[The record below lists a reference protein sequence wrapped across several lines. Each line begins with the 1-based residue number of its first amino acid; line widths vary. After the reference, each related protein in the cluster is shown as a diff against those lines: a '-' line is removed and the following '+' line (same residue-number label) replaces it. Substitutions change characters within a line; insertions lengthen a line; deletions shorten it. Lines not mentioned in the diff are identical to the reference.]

1 MHLNLHLHLHSAL
14 SGRSPVVSIR
24 PTSLSSSSSVS
35 SGRSSTVISAAY
47 RFHLFQPSFVVI
59 WPSFSGSVQPVWPFR
74 LLSGYSGRFG
84 RISAISAAVRPLR
97 FRALLRPLRL
107 YFGHLLCRR
116 LSRFGHRRLSG
127 CLLPPVVP
135 LRLSGPCLLFG
146 HSPAADCSWPSV
158 GLAIGFLAAA
168 VWLPPLQPL
177 FSHSDRW
184 MLGHSGYSATVRP
197 PPLLGCHRNRFP
209 RFSMALSSL
218 TVSLLVGF
226 PIPAVV
232 RRLFGSMF
240 VARSV
245 PLCLSGP
252 YGHLSD
258 CCSSTCP
265 AIGLAVS
272 IVVVRRGPF
281 LWPAP
286 VHPAVCI
293 FSVTSATIRP
303 LLFWPSVVRPSS
315 RLCCRLFG
323 RCFGGS

>member
-158 GLAIGFLAAA
+158 G
-168 VWLPPLQPL
+168 
-177 FSHSDRW
+177 
-184 MLGHSGYSATVRP
+184 
-197 PPLLGCHRNRFP
+197 
-209 RFSMALSSL
+209 
-218 TVSLLVGF
+218 
-226 PIPAVV
+226 
-232 RRLFGSMF
+232 
-240 VARSV
+240 
-245 PLCLSGP
+245 
-252 YGHLSD
+252 
-258 CCSSTCP
+258 P
-265 AIGLAVS
+265 AIGLFVFFFGSRRLVAPTPAAVQPLRPLDAWPFRLFRHCSAATTFGLSSKSFSSLFNGS
-272 IVVVRRGPF
+272 IVVDGFVACRFPHSSRCQAAFRQYVRR
-281 LWPAP
+281 
-286 VHPAVCI
+286 
-293 FSVTSATIRP
+293 
-303 LLFWPSVVRPSS
+303 
-315 RLCCRLFG
+315 
-323 RCFGGS
+323 

>member
-158 GLAIGFLAAA
+158 GPAIGFF
-168 VWLPPLQPL
+168 WQPPFGCP
-177 FSHSDRW
+177 HSSRC
-184 MLGHSGYSATVRP
+184 SATPTVGWLAIPVIP
-197 PPLLGCHRNRFP
+197 P
-209 RFSMALSSL
+209 
-218 TVSLLVGF
+218 
-226 PIPAVV
+226 
-232 RRLFGSMF
+232 
-240 VARSV
+240 
-245 PLCLSGP
+245 
-252 YGHLSD
+252 
-258 CCSSTCP
+258 
-265 AIGLAVS
+265 
-272 IVVVRRGPF
+272 
-281 LWPAP
+281 
-286 VHPAVCI
+286 
-293 FSVTSATIRP
+293 
-303 LLFWPSVVRPSS
+303 
-315 RLCCRLFG
+315 LFG
-323 RCFGGS
+323 RHHFWAVIEIVFLAFQWLYRR